1 MDYDKI
7 DVLSTSQGRPTKDA
21 SLGATYRTIRGR
33 PAGVFWGRPQ
43 DVLGTFYRATI
54 VTDTLTKYFSYLTTG
69 FLCH

>member
-1 MDYDKI
+1 MKINFMDYDKI

-43 DVLGTFYRATI
+43 DVLGT
-54 VTDTLTKYFSYLTTG
+54 
-69 FLCH
+69 

>member
-7 DVLSTSQGRPTKDA
+7 NVLSTSQGRPTKDA

-43 DVLGTFYRATI
+43 DVLGT
-54 VTDTLTKYFSYLTTG
+54 
-69 FLCH
+69 